1 MPTSYMKLPYVET
14 VLRPDSL
21 QPIVLAAGPVG
32 YSIDIRL
39 NYYRGLPLSAV
50 EHFALALDGETVPQ
64 DLILLEYNRNLYRPR
79 DLSLAFN
86 EFWALKKPLRALVYQ
101 GGLEPGEHQVELTLI
116 LRSVYMQ
123 FGPGRWGMID
133 GSAKRTLLLGGAA

>member
-1 MPTSYMKLPYVET
+1 MPTSYMKLPYVDT

-21 QPIVLAAGPVG
+21 QPLVLEAGPVG
-32 YSIDIRL
+32 YSLDIRL
-39 NYYRGLPLSAV
+39 NYYRGQPLSAIEQFELV
-50 EHFALALDGETVPQ
+50 FDGEPVPPQ
-64 DLILLEYNRNLYRPR
+64 LILLEYNRNLYRPE

-101 GGLEPGEHQVELTLI
+101 GAIAAGEHEVDLTLI
-116 LRSVYMQ
+116 LRNVSMQ

-133 GSAKRTLLLGGAA
+133 GSARRTLRLGAAA